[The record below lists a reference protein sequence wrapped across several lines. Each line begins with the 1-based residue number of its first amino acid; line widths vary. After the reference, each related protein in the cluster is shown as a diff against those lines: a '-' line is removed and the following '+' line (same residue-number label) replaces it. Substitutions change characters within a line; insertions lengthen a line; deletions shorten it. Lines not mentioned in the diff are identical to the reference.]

1 MNDYIDAATRESYQ
15 RQGWG
20 TERIGFGE
28 RPALLIVDMQYDFV
42 DAGSPA
48 TCAPMAQERLPDI
61 QRLLEAARVAAIP
74 IFFSQGLVAR
84 DLSDVGLWKGRAHKT
99 GMTQLE
105 GSRGAEIVEELR
117 PKAGERVVPKR
128 RPSVFFG
135 TNLNALLE
143 EAQVDTLLLAG
154 SSMSGCVRATALDAF
169 SNDYRTMIVSDCV
182 IDRTREVLERNLFDV
197 DSKYV
202 DAVGLDE
209 ALDYL
214 ANIPQLVL
222 G

>member
-1 MNDYIDAATRESYQ
+1 MNDFVDQATQEAYQ

-20 TERIGFGE
+20 TERIGFGN

-42 DAGSPA
+42 DPASPA
-48 TCAPMAQERLPDI
+48 TCAPMAQERLPNI
-61 QRLLEAARVAAIP
+61 ERLLQASRTADIP

-99 GMTQLE
+99 GLTQLE
-105 GSRGAEIVEELR
+105 GTRGAEIVEELR
-117 PKAGERVVPKR
+117 PRSGETVIQKR
-128 RPSVFFG
+128 RPSVFFR
-135 TNLNALLE
+135 TKLHELLQQ
-143 EAQVDTLLLAG
+143 AGVDTLLLAG

-197 DSKYV
+197 DAKYV
-202 DAVGLDE
+202 DAVTLE
-209 ALDYL
+209 ETLAYL
-214 ANIPQLVL
+214 AGLRELVL

>member
-1 MNDYIDAATRESYQ
+1 
-15 RQGWG
+15 
-20 TERIGFGE
+20 
-28 RPALLIVDMQYDFV
+28 
-42 DAGSPA
+42 
-48 TCAPMAQERLPDI
+48 
-61 QRLLEAARVAAIP
+61 
-74 IFFSQGLVAR
+74 
-84 DLSDVGLWKGRAHKT
+84 
-99 GMTQLE
+99 MTQLE